1 MLTNFQMTHEQ
12 FEELPFV
19 QLDDVKLG
27 TLFIFRFFNDFGL
40 CIIEEIE
47 DEELT
52 FRIIGIT
59 KRCILKLDESHK
71 IVIEN
76 FLRHEARG
84 AEQEKPSAAI
94 RLYAKA

>member
-52 FRIIGIT
+52 FRVIGVA
-59 KRCILKLDESHK
+59 KYCFLKLDESHK

-76 FLRHEARG
+76 FLRRRDRE
-84 AEQEKPSAAI
+84 AEQEKPLAGI

>member
-1 MLTNFQMTHEQ
+1 M
-12 FEELPFV
+12 
-19 QLDDVKLG
+19 KK
-27 TLFIFRFFNDFGL
+27 
-40 CIIEEIE
+40 
-47 DEELT
+47 
-52 FRIIGIT
+52 GIT

>member
-1 MLTNFQMTHEQ
+1 MLSNFQMTFEQ
-12 FEELPFV
+12 FQDLPKLEQKHV
-19 QLDDVKLG
+19 VLG
-27 TLFIFRFFNDFGL
+27 TLFIFRVFYDFGL